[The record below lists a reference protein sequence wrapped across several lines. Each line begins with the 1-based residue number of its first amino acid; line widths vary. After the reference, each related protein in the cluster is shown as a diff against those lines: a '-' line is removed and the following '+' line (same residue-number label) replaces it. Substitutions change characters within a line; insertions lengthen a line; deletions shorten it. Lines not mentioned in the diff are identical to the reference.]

1 MPSDWEDPMPSLR
14 EWIRY
19 RRERRANRRALNH
32 ERSGRRVGEGQ
43 EIGYAGVGKGATS
56 KRHAGTPGGG

>member
-1 MPSDWEDPMPSLR
+1 MSRLR

-19 RRERRANRRALNH
+19 RRERRANRRALNN
-32 ERSGRRVGEGQ
+32 ERAGRGPAEGQ
-43 EIGYAGVGKGATS
+43 EIGYMAVGKGNKS